1 MKKAYQETLKTC
13 GAKRGWHWL
22 KPGCVA
28 VLEHFVHQSLP
39 KRNDYIHRHHV
50 LWAFHPGA
58 GPGINTNP
66 ALLGLIL
73 ATLLTVSWVASL
85 SLPSFKLKNVLFFL
99 CTWASTRRCLMRVMD
114 FCSVSFSGGGKACSS
129 CSTDLGPVT
138 MKFAIWSFKL
148 FRDCTARGR
157 HKNKNLKKS
166 SLINSKDAS
175 LSFFS
180 LFQLVSKNISY
191 YCGGFNINWVQ
202 TCLNWS

>member
-22 KPGCVA
+22 KPGCIA

-85 SLPSFKLKNVLFFL
+85 SLPSFKLKNVLFFFCVPEHPRGGASWGSWTSAASPSQEGERHAPPVL
-99 CTWASTRRCLMRVMD
+99 RTWVQSPWSLQ
-114 FCSVSFSGGGKACSS
+114 SGHSS
-129 CSTDLGPVT
+129 CSE
-138 MKFAIWSFKL
+138 
-148 FRDCTARGR
+148 TA
-157 HKNKNLKKS
+157 
-166 SLINSKDAS
+166 
-175 LSFFS
+175 
-180 LFQLVSKNISY
+180 QLEGDTKIKM
-191 YCGGFNINWVQ
+191 
-202 TCLNWS
+202 

>member
-22 KPGCVA
+22 KPGFVA

-39 KRNDYIHRHHV
+39 KRNDYIHRHHI

-85 SLPSFKLKNVLFFL
+85 SLPSFKLTNVLFFSVYL
-99 CTWASTRRCLMRVMD
+99 SIHEEVPHEGHGLLQRLLLRR
-114 FCSVSFSGGGKACSS
+114 GKGMLLLFYGLGSS
-129 CSTDLGPVT
+129 HHEVC
-138 MKFAIWSFKL
+138 
-148 FRDCTARGR
+148 
-157 HKNKNLKKS
+157 NLV
-166 SLINSKDAS
+166 IQA
-175 LSFFS
+175 
-180 LFQLVSKNISY
+180 
-191 YCGGFNINWVQ
+191 VQ
-202 TCLNWS
+202 RLHS